1 MYLVVIWEG
10 NDGGT
15 DAQDHGGVDLTVCVG
30 GAVLHVL
37 VVELVGRHGQH
48 GGLLL
53 QGVDI
58 LHHAAGH
65 QVLPTEHTQNML
77 TVMFSSLCHYRC
89 VP

>member
-1 MYLVVIWEG
+1 VYLVVIGEG

-15 DAQDHGGVDLTVCVG
+15 DAQDHGGVDLTVGVG

-37 VVELVGRHGQH
+37 VVELVGRHGKH

-53 QGVDI
+53 QRVNI

-65 QVLPTEHTQNML
+65 QVLPTEHTRHML
-77 TVMFSSLCHYRC
+77 MHL
-89 VP
+89 